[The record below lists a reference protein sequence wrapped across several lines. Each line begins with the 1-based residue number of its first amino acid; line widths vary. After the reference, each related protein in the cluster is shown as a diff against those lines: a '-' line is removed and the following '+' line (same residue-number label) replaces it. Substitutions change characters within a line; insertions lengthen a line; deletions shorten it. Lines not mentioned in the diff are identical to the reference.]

1 MRRLTFE
8 NKVDTKQSTK
18 PRKNVVVAD
27 DFNDIKEAV
36 NENANIN
43 EYSTSEQLIGT
54 FMGKDLYRKTL
65 TYNVSDLVVNNNICD
80 LDISSLNSDL
90 IMIDKS
96 HTFIHSEYTN
106 EGVDYKDNLYMGYFA
121 SRSTNLT
128 NLKNATFLIE
138 NSSYY
143 SNNKLL
149 YLYIGS
155 TVRDNGGTLYLTV
168 EYTKEEI

>member
-1 MRRLTFE
+1 MKITFD
-8 NKVDTKQSTK
+8 NKVQTKTSTK
-18 PRKNVVVAD
+18 PRINIVAAD
-27 DFNDIKEAV
+27 DINEIKEVV
-36 NENANIN
+36 NGNANIN
-43 EYSTSEQLIGT
+43 EYSTSEQKIGT

-65 TYNVSDLVVNNNICD
+65 IYNVSDLVVNNNMCD

-90 IMIDKS
+90 IMVDKS
-96 HTFIHSEYTN
+96 HTFIHSEYTDN
-106 EGVDYKDNLYMGYFA
+106 GVDYKDNLYMGFLA
-121 SRSTNLT
+121 SGSTNLT
-128 NLKNATFLIE
+128 NLKNATFHIE

-143 SNNKLL
+143 SGNKLL

>member
-1 MRRLTFE
+1 MKRLTFE

-27 DFNDIKEAV
+27 DFNEIKEAV

-54 FMGKDLYRKTL
+54 FMGKDLFRKTL
-65 TYNVSDLVVNNNICD
+65 TYNTSDLVFNNNVCE

-90 IMIDKS
+90 IMVDKS
-96 HTFIHSEYTN
+96 HTFIHSEYTD
-106 EGVDYKDNLYMGYFA
+106 EGVEYKDNIYMGFFA
-121 SRSTNLT
+121 SSGTNLA
-128 NLKNATFLIE
+128 NLKNASFVIE
-138 NSSYY
+138 NSSYS
-143 SNNKLL
+143 SNKKILCL
-149 YLYIGS
+149 YMGS
-155 TVRDNGGTLYLTV
+155 TVRDYEGTLYLTV